1 MSMESKDKKELER
14 IQLVKNKIMKDHPF
28 FAPGLEAL
36 PIIIDRRVPTACTDG
51 NVIRINPDYTETQNM
66 YELEGLLIHEVCH
79 PLFGHFV
86 RFFEPMQNGEG
97 ALVNKAT
104 DVEINNLLT
113 EYSSEATRPIVLP
126 SGGYVD
132 LDRFGT
138 EAAEHVLKV
147 LREEEQESP
156 DTPPDNPGDDEGE
169 SGGDSTGD
177 SEGDG
182 SSEPKDQDG
191 EQGESESTS
200 GSSPGDG
207 QSEGTGGGAG
217 QEPVSPGEFEL
228 PQGATQEELRDQEEK
243 WKDILSTSIH
253 ASKLRGDTPG
263 KFLERLEKLQKSP
276 LRMQDLLQKYA
287 DEFCMDEGST
297 RFDRRY
303 MADWGVGIVGMED
316 ERIGSLVFVVDSSGS
331 IPSRIAEVAC
341 AVVQEAV
348 NTLNAERII
357 HLDVDTRVCKVRE
370 YQPYETVD
378 TQIHGRGGTDFAPA
392 FDWVRDNAEDA
403 RVIVYLTDGWGCFPE
418 QEPRTPVLWLSW
430 DADSRHYPFGDVV
443 PLQNLDHMTT

>member
-1 MSMESKDKKELER
+1 MSTELKDKKELKR

-97 ALVNKAT
+97 SLVNKAT

-113 EYSSEATRPIVLP
+113 EYSSEAARPIVLP

-182 SSEPKDQDG
+182 SSEPEDQDG

-217 QEPVSPGEFEL
+217 QEPVSPVSSSYLKGQPKRSYGIRKRSGKTSYLRPSMLPSCVVIHPASSWRDWRSYRSLPSVCRIFFRSMRTSSAWMKARPDLIADTWPIGEWVSL
-228 PQGATQEELRDQEEK
+228 AWRM
-243 WKDILSTSIH
+243 
-253 ASKLRGDTPG
+253 RG
-263 KFLERLEKLQKSP
+263 
-276 LRMQDLLQKYA
+276 
-287 DEFCMDEGST
+287 
-297 RFDRRY
+297 
-303 MADWGVGIVGMED
+303 
-316 ERIGSLVFVVDSSGS
+316 
-331 IPSRIAEVAC
+331 
-341 AVVQEAV
+341 
-348 NTLNAERII
+348 
-357 HLDVDTRVCKVRE
+357 
-370 YQPYETVD
+370 
-378 TQIHGRGGTDFAPA
+378 
-392 FDWVRDNAEDA
+392 
-403 RVIVYLTDGWGCFPE
+403 
-418 QEPRTPVLWLSW
+418 
-430 DADSRHYPFGDVV
+430 
-443 PLQNLDHMTT
+443 